1 VLDRILS
8 ALRRISMLFLVIMML
23 VTIIDV
29 SMRTLLNELVL
40 GSVELV
46 QFALVAVVFLALPE
60 TLSRDEQITVDVIDQ
75 FVGAAWVRR
84 LRQIAAII
92 GAVLLAIMV
101 WRTLLPALDTLE
113 YGDLT
118 NDLQISF
125 FWYWLPI
132 VIGVLAAAIAAVVH
146 ALEVFH
152 GRVVGGSARRR
163 GDSAVNAP
171 TSGDRRQ

>member
-1 VLDRILS
+1 V
-8 ALRRISMLFLVIMML
+8 
-23 VTIIDV
+23 
-29 SMRTLLNELVL
+29 VL

-46 QFALVAVVFLALPE
+46 LFAVVAVVFLALPE
-60 TLSRDEQITVDVIDQ
+60 TLRRDEQITVDVIDQ
-75 FVGAAWVRR
+75 YLSGAWIRR

-101 WRTLLPALDTLE
+101 WRTVLPAVDTLE

-132 VIGVLAAAIAAVVH
+132 VVGMTAAAVAAAVN
-146 ALEVFH
+146 AFEVFR
-152 GRVVGGSARRR
+152 GRDVGASARRR
-163 GDSAVNAP
+163 GDAP
-171 TSGDRRQ
+171 ARSRSSGDSRL

>member
-1 VLDRILS
+1 
-8 ALRRISMLFLVIMML
+8 
-23 VTIIDV
+23 
-29 SMRTLLNELVL
+29 VL
-40 GSVELV
+40 GSVEIV
-46 QFALVAVVFLALPE
+46 QLALVATVFLALPE
-60 TLSRDEQITVDVIDQ
+60 TVRRDEQITVDVLDQ
-75 FVGAAWVRR
+75 YLGQAWVRR
-84 LRQIAAII
+84 LRRIAAIA
-92 GAVLLAIMV
+92 GGGVLAVMV
-101 WRTLLPALDTLE
+101 WRTVLPALDTLR

-118 NDLQISF
+118 NDLLIPF